1 MAKVIYTYNNQILKS
16 TDNEWYTEPTPP
28 IILDEV
34 TIGTQTWMS
43 KNLAIDDGGS
53 GIYHADLTNVNGYN
67 LGTQYYYTWDA
78 AVRIANSIQGW
89 RLPSINDYNTLS
101 SYLGQTPEIRLPKYK
116 ATYAWGNYN
125 GTDDYGF
132 TALPVGYITN
142 NELIEVKYCINLWT
156 TTATSTGSN
165 ILYFYIGTS
174 NLAYSFA
181 DKNNGLSVRLIKV

>member
-1 MAKVIYTYNNQILKS
+1 MILYNDRIITNSIGKWLRKS
-16 TDNEWYTEPTPP
+16 ETGPV
-28 IILDEV
+28 LDEV
-34 TIGTQTWMS
+34 TIGSQTWMS

-53 GIYHADLTNVNGYN
+53 GIYHEDLTNVNGYN

-78 AVRIANSIQGW
+78 AVRIANSIPGW
-89 RLPSINDYNTLS
+89 RLPSRDDYNTLS

-142 NELIEVKYCINLWT
+142 RLIRVGYEIHLWT
-156 TTATSTGSN
+156 TTAGSTEPN
-165 ILYFYIGTS
+165 KLYFYIGTS
-174 NLAYSFA
+174 NIATSSA
-181 DKNNGLSVRLIKV
+181 DKNNGLSVRLIKE